1 MPGRGRGRC
10 SAWEKQL
17 RHRETGCECEIS
29 TGRRGAACRGRT
41 RGLGSCRRA
50 APRWGGPMPAAPDST
65 RPSSVSGAL
74 LPEREQ
80 GFGWHNTVRGNREG
94 TLFSSPSSTWIP
106 RASDLVAE
114 ACPHSPGTPS
124 LSPLKSG
131 PQLLWTLKRLNEPRS
146 RGQSYC
152 LWGGVKPPVA
162 TQPGPDVSGINRLPG
177 LSNLWSVAGPG

>member
-1 MPGRGRGRC
+1 
-10 SAWEKQL
+10 
-17 RHRETGCECEIS
+17 
-29 TGRRGAACRGRT
+29 
-41 RGLGSCRRA
+41 
-50 APRWGGPMPAAPDST
+50 MPAAPDST

-124 LSPLKSG
+124 LSP
-131 PQLLWTLKRLNEPRS
+131 TE
-146 RGQSYC
+146 QSLC
-152 LWGGVKPPVA
+152 FFCPCSHNTCV
-162 TQPGPDVSGINRLPG
+162 
-177 LSNLWSVAGPG
+177 NL